1 LNPVQ
6 ILVVEDDG
14 IIAEYVREALQDLGY
29 AVPAVASSGPQAL
42 DLAAE
47 HSPDLILM
55 DIRLKGRM
63 DGIET
68 AAQMR
73 AHFRIP
79 VVYLTAH
86 TDRLLRER
94 AARTEPFGYL
104 VKPFDEREL
113 QATIEMALYKH
124 RAEQKLRESE
134 DRYATTLRS
143 IGDAVIATDR
153 QSCVTFLNPAAEALT
168 GWPQHEARGKDLA
181 EIFRIIDEETRQP
194 LDNPVA
200 QAVQRGKLVG
210 LANRTLLLAR
220 DGIERPI
227 DDSATLITDDQDQI
241 TGAVLVFHDLTEHRQ
256 RETRQ
261 REAQKLEAIGKLAS
275 GVAHDFNNLMTV
287 VVGSCSLL
295 KQKAIA
301 DAEVGRLLEGVEDCA
316 ERATELTR
324 QLLAFGRKQFL
335 MPVVLDLNHLVAGMG
350 KLLRRLIGEPI
361 ELVTTLSPA
370 LPSVKADPA
379 QLHQVILNLV
389 VNARDAMPEGG
400 RLTLATALVELDET
414 YARAHPEVRPGRYA
428 LLEVADTGCGM
439 DDKTRARIF
448 EPFFSTK
455 EVGQGSGLGLAT
467 VYGIVKQSGGHIDV
481 SSAPGQG
488 TTFRICLPEVAAE
501 GPSAKCQEDP
511 AELPGGT
518 ETILLVED
526 EDRVR
531 DVTALFLEKHGFIVH
546 QAHHGGE
553 ALELFERHAER
564 IHLLLTDVI
573 MPQMTGSALA
583 QRLRSHRPELKVLYL
598 SGYPDDVLA
607 GQDVLESGQ
616 VFLQKPFSAHD
627 LVRKVREVLDR

>member
-1 LNPVQ
+1 LNAVQ

-14 IIAEYVREALQDLGY
+14 IIAEHIREALQDLGY

-47 HSPDLILM
+47 QSPDLVLM
-55 DIRLKGRM
+55 DIRLKGHM

-68 AAQMR
+68 ADQMR
-73 AHFRIP
+73 AHFRVP

-86 TDRLLRER
+86 TDRLYRER

-134 DRYATTLRS
+134 GRYATTLRS

-153 QSCVTFLNPAAEALT
+153 QGRVTFLNPAAEALT
-168 GWPQHEARGKDLA
+168 GWHQHEACGKDLA
-181 EIFRIIDEETRQP
+181 EIFRIIDEQTRQP

-200 QAVQRGKLVG
+200 QAVQQGALVDM
-210 LANRTLLLAR
+210 ANHTLLLAR
-220 DGIERPI
+220 DGTERPI
-227 DDSATLITDDQDQI
+227 DDKAALIVDDQDQI
-241 TGAVLVFHDLTEHRQ
+241 TGAVLVFHDLTGHRQ
-256 RETRQ
+256 RETRL
-261 REAQKLEAIGKLAS
+261 REAQKLEAIGKLAG

-287 VVGSCSLL
+287 VLGSCCLL
-295 KQKAIA
+295 QRKAIA
-301 DAEVGRLLEGVEDCA
+301 DAEGRRLLDAIADSA
-316 ERATELTR
+316 ERATGLTR

-335 MPVVLDLNHLVAGMG
+335 VPVVLDLNHLVAGMA
-350 KLLRRLIGEPI
+350 KMLRRLIGEPI

-370 LPSVKADPA
+370 LPSVKADPT
-379 QLHQVILNLV
+379 QLQQVILNLV
-389 VNARDAMPEGG
+389 VNARDTMPEGG

-414 YARAHPEVRPGRYA
+414 YARANPEVRPGRYA

-448 EPFFSTK
+448 EPFFTTK

-467 VYGIVKQSGGHIDV
+467 VYGIVEQSGGHIDV
-481 SSAPGQG
+481 SSALGQG
-488 TTFRICLPEVAAE
+488 TTFRIYFPEVPAE
-501 GPSAKCQEDP
+501 RPSAECPEGG
-511 AELPGGT
+511 AERPGGT

-526 EDRVR
+526 ADSVR
-531 DVTALFLEKHGFIVH
+531 DVTAQFLEQRGFIVH

-583 QRLRSHRPELKVLYL
+583 QRLRSRQPELKVLYL
-598 SGYPDDVLA
+598 SGYPDDVLD
-607 GQDVLESGQ
+607 GQDVLGPGRA
-616 VFLQKPFSAHD
+616 FLRKPFSADD
-627 LVRKVREVLDR
+627 LVRKVREVLDT